1 MRPEESA
8 RLSRDLL
15 LKGYTINGAKQMRL
29 DGRMGS
35 LEAGKAA
42 NLSVLSGD
50 PFTIASESLGSLKT
64 EVVIFEGNV
73 VAGSL

>member
-1 MRPEESA
+1 MPWR
-8 RLSRDLL
+8 
-15 LKGYTINGAKQMRL
+15 AK
-29 DGRMGS
+29 

-50 PFTIASESLGSLKT
+50 PFTIGSESLGSMKP
-64 EVVIFEGNV
+64 EAVIFEGNV